1 MLTFISCYNT
11 SHSLIIASSKRLH
24 HLYNTC
30 LHIYHFSEWGSTRDF
45 LSELDKRLLLG
56 KKLHKHKGHIQNAD
70 RPPFTSSSNTQTHI
84 RMTTAGLSPAWFLI
98 TATNKCGFQWGF
110 SFVCLRGCC
119 SKKKKKT
126 PSGLNL
132 NILVTA
138 CWQNSTFTSEVHC
151 CWVNRRGEPVT
162 TCSTARLESSSASN
176 RSSGYS
182 LARVECFI
190 CLICMFLFF
199 VIIKVWSQDIF
210 KMKNRTKKYLINA

>member
-1 MLTFISCYNT
+1 MFTYLPFFWVRQHTRLSVRARQK
-11 SHSLIIASSKRLH
+11 ASS
-24 HLYNTC
+24 
-30 LHIYHFSEWGSTRDF
+30 
-45 LSELDKRLLLG
+45 G
-56 KKLHKHKGHIQNAD
+56 KKAAHNTKATFRTLTGLHSHHRLILRLTSAWPQRGWVQPD
-70 RPPFTSSSNTQTHI
+70 FPSPPPTNVAFS
-84 RMTTAGLSPAWFLI
+84 GVFLL
-98 TATNKCGFQWGF
+98 
-110 SFVCLRGCC
+110 FVWEAVVP
-119 SKKKKKT
+119 KKKKKT

-151 CWVNRRGEPVT
+151 CWVNRRGEPVR

-199 VIIKVWSQDIF
+199 VQDIF
-210 KMKNRTKKYLINA
+210 KMKK